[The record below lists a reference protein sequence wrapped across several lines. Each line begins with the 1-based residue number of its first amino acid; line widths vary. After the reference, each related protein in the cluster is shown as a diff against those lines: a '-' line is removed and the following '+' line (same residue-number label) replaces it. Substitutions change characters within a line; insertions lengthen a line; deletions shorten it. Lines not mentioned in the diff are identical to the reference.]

1 MKDKIVHASDV
12 KPDFKQVKRLG
23 RNNFNYYDY
32 NGDLK
37 DKYTEIKLSS
47 LFFK

>member
-12 KPDFKQVKRLG
+12 KPDFKQVKKAWAEIIS
-23 RNNFNYYDY
+23 NYYDD

-37 DKYTEIKLSS
+37 DKYTEE
-47 LFFK
+47 